1 MAPERFFEN
10 MAITVVFRAWTLA
23 FLHAVG
29 LILLSVG
36 AWVPGLAADESAIEQ
51 PPPASTHVLTS
62 EELNLGRRVFQR
74 KCIKCHG
81 SGREGAPIVGQ
92 PGAWARSLKQPVDI
106 LITHALNGHNG
117 LHGQMP
123 PKGGF
128 AALSDV
134 EVSAAVRYIVE
145 RGDWLATQI
154 KNRGVACTKSHESE
168 TCLPVD
174 PDDRTLLRLI
184 WILSGFREER

>member
-1 MAPERFFEN
+1 
-10 MAITVVFRAWTLA
+10 MAITVLFRAWTLA

-29 LILLSVG
+29 FSLLSV
-36 AWVPGLAADESAIEQ
+36 AASVPSRAADEIPIDEQ
-51 PPPASTHVLTS
+51 PPPASAHVLTS
-62 EELNLGRRVFQR
+62 EELDLGRRVFQR

-106 LITHALNGHNG
+106 LITHALNGHKG
-117 LHGQMP
+117 PHGQMP

-128 AALSDV
+128 AALSDAQ
-134 EVSAAVRYIVE
+134 VSAAVRYIVE

-154 KNRGVACTKSHESE
+154 KNRGVACTQSHESK

-174 PDDRTLLRLI
+174 PNDRSLLRLL
-184 WILSGFREER
+184 WPLNGLREER